1 MFADVNRHLRNRQ
14 SKSTTPA
21 LLKKSSGAV
30 HILACYFRRCGITR
44 RYVAARPIG
53 ILEAD
58 TKERWCIC
66 NGFNVL
72 NIKSISFHF
81 KQQLSTSRIATNL
94 SNRDKVDRS
103 FRQFTSEKRGQVVH
117 DDVKLAVVTR
127 INKVSCTTLV
137 PPEIVIVL
145 QLETDSRSDAANS
158 NYESTVTQSGF
169 ELFVFTFQ
177 IQKSSQSGFSAIG
190 CRAVAIVAV
199 TNASG

>member
-127 INKVSCTTLV
+127 INKVFLLDERYV
-137 PPEIVIVL
+137 PATSIAQWEGAVELRPGGPPLEIPV
-145 QLETDSRSDAANS
+145 
-158 NYESTVTQSGF
+158 
-169 ELFVFTFQ
+169 
-177 IQKSSQSGFSAIG
+177 K
-190 CRAVAIVAV
+190 
-199 TNASG
+199 